1 MFLEVKAYC
10 RTVRASSAPTF
21 VSYKL
26 RSEFA
31 RPEFRLSFKACFI
44 LQLVR
49 ASYMLGWPWTLIR
62 CLASMDQDCSVSCRI
77 DFVITVF
84 LALFNSVCFIH
95 VCRGSIKTTYVLA
108 RATEFSV
115 FFWEILSIGGRLNS
129 KNWNNQMPLI
139 AYLIGRFRYAF
150 LSTEHTRHQH

>member
-1 MFLEVKAYC
+1 M
-10 RTVRASSAPTF
+10 
-21 VSYKL
+21 
-26 RSEFA
+26 
-31 RPEFRLSFKACFI
+31 
-44 LQLVR
+44 LVR

-95 VCRGSIKTTYVLA
+95 VCRGPIKTTYVLA

-115 FFWEILSIGGRLNS
+115 FFSFLGVF
-129 KNWNNQMPLI
+129 MPV
-139 AYLIGRFRYAF
+139 
-150 LSTEHTRHQH
+150 